1 MIISGFLIPST
12 FCQIGARRKQVLFF
26 SLIYDVFECIVLEY
40 QIRGMFMKATTI
52 RIHDDMLGRI
62 DGLAKEL
69 SRSRS
74 WVITQA
80 IDRFLEYEEWF
91 VQEVK
96 EGLAEAARGELA
108 TQDEVVARFRKW
120 GADAS

>member
-1 MIISGFLIPST
+1 MI
-12 FCQIGARRKQVLFF
+12 
-26 SLIYDVFECIVLEY
+26 DDVLEY

>member
-1 MIISGFLIPST
+1 
-12 FCQIGARRKQVLFF
+12 
-26 SLIYDVFECIVLEY
+26 
-40 QIRGMFMKATTI
+40 MKATTI
-52 RIHDDMLGRI
+52 RIHDNMLGRI

-96 EGLAEAARGELA
+96 EGLAEAERGELA

>member
-1 MIISGFLIPST
+1 MKLPLGKRRTVPSMI
-12 FCQIGARRKQVLFF
+12 
-26 SLIYDVFECIVLEY
+26 DDVLEY

-80 IDRFLEYEEWF
+80 IDRF
-91 VQEVK
+91 
-96 EGLAEAARGELA
+96 
-108 TQDEVVARFRKW
+108 
-120 GADAS
+120 

>member
-1 MIISGFLIPST
+1 MKLPLGKRRTVPSMN
-12 FCQIGARRKQVLFF
+12 
-26 SLIYDVFECIVLEY
+26 DDVLEY

-80 IDRFLEYEEWF
+80 IDRF
-91 VQEVK
+91 
-96 EGLAEAARGELA
+96 
-108 TQDEVVARFRKW
+108 
-120 GADAS
+120 